1 MNKDFNL
8 NKPIIANDGNALLYA
23 DIQKGMKVI
32 DNDGDIG
39 IVTECEDAH
48 NIMVE
53 YENGGKGLHCLV
65 EGCEL
70 YGRSL
75 LYVCV

>member
-1 MNKDFNL
+1 MIIDITKAPNDA
-8 NKPIIANDGNALLYA
+8 KPLLYA

-39 IVTECEDAH
+39 IVTECKDAH
-48 NIMVE
+48 NINVK
-53 YENGGKGLHCLV
+53 YKNGGAGLHCLQ
-65 EGCEL
+65 EGCEEF
-70 YGRSL
+70 GRSL